1 MRELQEKALKI
12 GLTQLVSS
20 KNKEENILKIEKFS
34 KKAKNKGAD
43 MVVFPEVFMIYFS
56 SEDSLE
62 KRSKE
67 AESLD
72 GNFVK
77 SILKISKEY
86 NLSITV
92 GMYESIENS
101 LKTYNT
107 IITTDDNGN
116 IINIYRKTHLYDAFN
131 FKESD
136 FFKESKNPYRVFD
149 FNGFKIG
156 VMVCYEIRF
165 PEIARILALN
175 GADVILVP
183 SAWFKGYNKEE
194 HWLTMI
200 KARALENTVYIATLN
215 QIGNVF
221 TGITSFVDPLGI
233 IMHRMN
239 EEEGI
244 IFGEVDKERINEARK
259 ILPLLTQRKTDLYS
273 GLI

>member
-1 MRELQEKALKI
+1 MVNLQEKTLKI
-12 GLTQLVSS
+12 GLTQLISS
-20 KNKEENILKIEKFS
+20 KNKEENILKIEKYS
-34 KKAKNKGAD
+34 KKAKNNGAD
-43 MVVFPEVFMIYFS
+43 MVIFPEVFMVYFS

-62 KRSKE
+62 KRAKE
-67 AESLD
+67 AESLE

-77 SILKISKEY
+77 NILKISKQY

-92 GMYESIENS
+92 GMYESIENN

-107 IITTDDNGN
+107 TITTDDNGN

-131 FKESD
+131 FKESE
-136 FFKESKNPYRVFD
+136 FFLESNNPYNVFE

-156 VMVCYEIRF
+156 IMVCYEIRF
-165 PEIARILALN
+165 PEIARILALK

-194 HWLTMI
+194 QWLTLI
-200 KARALENTVYIATLN
+200 KARALENTVYLGSSN

-233 IMHRMN
+233 IIQRMN
-239 EEEGI
+239 ENEGI
-244 IFGEVDKERINEARK
+244 IFGEVNKERIYEVRK
-259 ILPLLTQRKTDLYS
+259 ILPSLYQRKPELYK
-273 GLI
+273 GI